1 MREEVSRH
9 VSITRSP
16 VIRSPRRSHS
26 SPEPA
31 MRTRARNT
39 TVFATAARE
48 VRPES
53 CKVMRRPQRDLLKKR
68 RLNFP
73 RHREEFGFTGQVVT
87 RRLVVRELR
96 EPQQ

>member
-1 MREEVSRH
+1 
-9 VSITRSP
+9 
-16 VIRSPRRSHS
+16 
-26 SPEPA
+26 
-31 MRTRARNT
+31 
-39 TVFATAARE
+39 
-48 VRPES
+48 
-53 CKVMRRPQRDLLKKR
+53 MRRPQRDLLKKR